1 MEQYKEVR
9 DSRID
14 NWLAITR
21 SVLNML
27 LFILASMAYFQSG
40 NDVFGNVAFIVW
52 IMTLLNLVDGGK
64 RK

>member
-27 LFILASMAYFQSG
+27 LFILASMVYFQSG
-40 NDVFGNVAFIVW
+40 NDVGNVAFIVW
-52 IMTLLNLVDGGK
+52 IMTLFNLVDGGK